1 MNKDIINATKHILM
15 QIKKVSEEG
24 LTDTNKENL
33 KEELI
38 YIRDLISSFDYSVL
52 NEYYYFLI
60 NLNNNVSIFTEEQ
73 KIILEYFINNISK
86 YINSKEEQNNITIED
101 LVREQEEDMQEQ
113 IKFYKE
119 LDKQKKE
126 KKLCKRQN

>member
-101 LVREQEEDMQEQ
+101 LVREQEEDMQEK

>member
-38 YIRDLISSFDYSVL
+38 YIRDLISSFDESVL

-86 YINSKEEQNNITIED
+86 YINSKEEQMNITIED
-101 LVREQEEDMQEQ
+101 LVREQEEDMQEK

-119 LDKQKKE
+119 LNKQKKE
-126 KKLCKRQN
+126 KKLRKR

>member
-24 LTDTNKENL
+24 LRDTNKENL

-119 LDKQKKE
+119 LNKQKKE
-126 KKLCKRQN
+126 KKLCKR

>member
-24 LTDTNKENL
+24 LTVTNKENL

-86 YINSKEEQNNITIED
+86 YINSKEEQMNITIED
-101 LVREQEEDMQEQ
+101 IVREQEEDMQEK

-119 LDKQKKE
+119 LNKQKKE

>member
-86 YINSKEEQNNITIED
+86 YINSKEEQMNITIED
-101 LVREQEEDMQEQ
+101 IVREQEEDMQEQ

-126 KKLCKRQN
+126 KKLCKR

>member
-38 YIRDLISSFDYSVL
+38 YIRDLISSFDDSVL

-86 YINSKEEQNNITIED
+86 YINSKEEQMNITIED
-101 LVREQEEDMQEQ
+101 LVREQEEDMQEK

-126 KKLCKRQN
+126 KKLCKR